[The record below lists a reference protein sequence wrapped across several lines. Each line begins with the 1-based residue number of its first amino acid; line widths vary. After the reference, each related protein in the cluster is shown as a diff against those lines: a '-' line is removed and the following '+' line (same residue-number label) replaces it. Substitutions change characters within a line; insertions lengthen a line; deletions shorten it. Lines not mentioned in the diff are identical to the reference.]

1 MSTVR
6 VSKKTK
12 ELLFR
17 YAAKLQLRLGRK
29 VDLDEAIRHLLRS
42 EAKLNV
48 LDDLFGSV
56 PELSVQELLKERK
69 LDEARANRRYGL

>member
-42 EAKLNV
+42 EAKLKV

-56 PELSVQELLKERK
+56 PELSVQELLEERK
-69 LDEARANRRYGL
+69 FDEARAKRRYGL

>member
-6 VSKKTK
+6 VSKRTK

-17 YAAKLQLRLGRK
+17 YAAKLQLKLGRK

-42 EAKLNV
+42 EAKLEV
-48 LDDLFGSV
+48 LDVLFGSV
-56 PELSVQELLKERK
+56 PKLSVQELLEERK
-69 LDEARANRRYGL
+69 LNEERAKRRYSI